1 MGCSSCR
8 NKEGGIRFGLI
19 DPLPGQQLSKGA
31 TLRAAVRRWT
41 WISAK
46 VQTAQAVEMP
56 VQKLFE
62 MLPQKPLEKPLMR

>member
-1 MGCSSCR
+1 MGSIAPATLRQRSR
-8 NKEGGIRFGLI
+8 
-19 DPLPGQQLSKGA
+19 GA
-31 TLRAAVRRWT
+31 TIRAAVRRWT